1 MAKWNRWW
9 CWRWGGQVKTGSPAL
24 QCVPISPFFTR
35 GLLSQRQDTGI
46 SFYCLPYIST
56 ICIFR
61 FRIKQS
67 TFHALLWIDVGLMT
81 GTVTSPWQTATQCPL
96 VCMPIGW
103 RMNPAL
109 FDATNASYFSLL
121 YVCVCVCVCVC
132 ECVCFGK
139 SVVKIHTKHTHTYT
153 SKFYLY
159 KYNLFI
165 QIKFLSR
172 KIYDIKMT
180 NIDIFRTINYENHI

>member
-1 MAKWNRWW
+1 MAKRNRWW

-103 RMNPAL
+103 RMNPAFCL
-109 FDATNASYFSLL
+109 MPQMLHIFPCYM
-121 YVCVCVCVCVC
+121 CVCVCVC
-132 ECVCFGK
+132 ESVCVLANQLSK
-139 SVVKIHTKHTHTYT
+139 YTWNIHTHTHPD
-153 SKFYLY
+153 KFYLY

-165 QIKFLSR
+165 QIKFLIR